1 MYFVVD
7 RKENEGGEGRR
18 MRRKEDEMKENE
30 MKENEG

>member
-18 MRRKEDEMKENE
+18 MRRKEDEMKEDE
-30 MKENEG
+30 KEGG